1 MCYFRSVIISIKNH
15 FRYLNPDA
23 MEFAKRDIKV
33 IRTLVKKGLLNDFA
47 KGLSKA
53 DEILNEWK
61 QAQTDNTE
69 AYHKLHK
76 QVVDFDKHILRRY
89 DSAKESDILYTFI
102 QQLNEGLVDVADLKE
117 LTREGQEEIQKMI
130 RFRKG

>member
-1 MCYFRSVIISIKNH
+1 
-15 FRYLNPDA
+15 
-23 MEFAKRDIKV
+23 MELAKRDIKV

-53 DEILNEWK
+53 DEILNDWK
-61 QAQTDNTE
+61 QEATDNKE
-69 AYHKLHK
+69 SYNKLFKH
-76 QVVDFDKHILRRY
+76 VVDFDKHILRRY
-89 DSAKESDILYTFI
+89 DSAKESDVLYTFI
-102 QQLNEGLVDVADLKE
+102 QQLNEGLVDIADIKE